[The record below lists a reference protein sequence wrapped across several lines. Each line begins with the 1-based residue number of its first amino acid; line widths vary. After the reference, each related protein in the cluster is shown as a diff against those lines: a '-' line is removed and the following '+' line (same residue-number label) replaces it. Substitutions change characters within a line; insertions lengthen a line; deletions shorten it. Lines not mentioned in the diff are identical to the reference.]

1 MMTPQEIDQL
11 ADAIF
16 QRLAGRTPSE
26 GLLDKHQAAALL
38 RCSVPTIERL
48 VAQNKIPSIK
58 VGRLRRFRR
67 ADLLARQSAD
77 QNGKGGTDE

>member
-1 MMTPQEIDQL
+1 MMNPREIEML
-11 ADAIF
+11 ADAIV
-16 QRLAGRTPSE
+16 QRMSEHTPGDS
-26 GLLDKHQAAALL
+26 LLDKHQAAALL

-48 VAQNKIPSIK
+48 VSQNKIPSIK

-77 QNGKGGTDE
+77 QNEKGGTDE